1 MAIGADVV
9 ARGWDILGIRP
20 IRYGSW
26 DCYARCNPWVSHC
39 MDCSGFTSAI
49 LNSLGVGAGCE
60 GSFFQ
65 ARRFHAA
72 GTGMPFEQ
80 AINTPGA
87 FGFQG
92 VNEGEGGVPGVDEGH
107 VVVFV
112 GDGLHTIEARG
123 HWAGVGMFL
132 ARSLVYSWCGMP
144 PGVFDPISVPVPP
157 TPSPVPLPPLA
168 VQEESNMTMLAFPPT
183 KLGTPTGRVATAR
196 AVRGYNF
203 VLLENGARLHN
214 DLPVDGTGADKSRH
228 WWAPSN
234 VHAEIPG
241 AQIVD
246 IADLRVRA
254 DGMTTENAI
263 AVAYATPSG
272 SIVTYKEQIGVPA
285 A

>member
-1 MAIGADVV
+1 MTTGTDVV
-9 ARGWDILGIRP
+9 REGFQILGIRP

-26 DCYARCNPWVSHC
+26 DCSARCNPWVSHC

-49 LNSLGVGAGCE
+49 LNALNIGAGCE

-65 ARRFHAA
+65 SRRFHAA

-92 VNEGEGGVPGVDEGH
+92 INEGQGGTPGVDEGH

-112 GDGLHTIEARG
+112 GDGVHTIEARG
-123 HWAGVGMFL
+123 HWAGVGLFN
-132 ARSLVYSWCGMP
+132 ARSLVYTWCGMP
-144 PGVFDPISVPVPP
+144 PGAFDPISVPVPP
-157 TPSPVPLPPLA
+157 VPSPVPLPRLA
-168 VQEESNMTMLAFPPT
+168 VQEESNMSMLALPHSM
-183 KLGTPTGRVATAR
+183 GTQAGRVPTAR
-196 AVRGYNF
+196 AVRAYNF

-214 DLPVDGTGADKSRH
+214 DIPVDGTGADKSRH
-228 WWAPSN
+228 WWAPSS
-234 VHAEIPG
+234 VHADIPG

-246 IADLRVRA
+246 IADLRVTA
-254 DGMTTENAI
+254 AGMTPENALAI
-263 AVAYATPSG
+263 AYATPSG
-272 SIVTYKEQIGVPA
+272 AIVTYKEQIGVPA